1 MALFRAPLPGAAQPV
16 VAARQEFGEHV
27 HGPARFLPTLRVRSQ
42 TPPRF
47 KSVTRP
53 CGNAEGSP
61 FVTPRRAKGHA
72 EARAASLASLT
83 PMKAVKVVKPGP
95 AEAPP
100 LPMLL
105 GGEDAC
111 KLAVQPS
118 KAKVPETTTN
128 DEYVAALKREF
139 HAALARTLDKASEEK
154 AELQQELA
162 SAATASQEHLQKLVD
177 TQAAEMSELKEA
189 VMRLEAAA
197 RCWEADKAELQ
208 KELAIAAA
216 ASQEY
221 LQKLVLNQAELTEL
235 KEAVMRLEARH
246 LDKTDAKESC
256 WAAEKAEMQ
265 GDLARAAAAAQEYL
279 KELAGNQAEIAELK
293 EAVLRLQAGFQ
304 DKTAQESCW
313 AAEKAQLQQDLASA
327 AAASQECS
335 QELARNE
342 VKVAELQEAVASLQ
356 AYVKEQ
362 DVALLSMHYELY
374 EFKAQVHETAKK
386 EELWD
391 ISGSSQCSPFS
402 ARASSSRDAVL
413 PGPVQEV
420 AQQTASSRRAP
431 VITRWQDAG
440 LWGRTKASLQDGR
453 LGQASQGVE
462 RKDGVAKDILRQY
475 VERYGKNPE
484 RPDQLTKFAQNIE
497 QRLPFT
503 WARDVLAAA

>member
-1 MALFRAPLPGAAQPV
+1 MGYWGLGVSAKFFAVVMALFRAPLPGAAQPV

-27 HGPARFLPTLRVRSQ
+27 HGAIITFRGPVRVLPTLRLRSQ

-72 EARAASLASLT
+72 AARAASLASLT
-83 PMKAVKVVKPGP
+83 PMKVVKPGP

-118 KAKVPETTTN
+118 KAKVPETTAN

-139 HAALARTLDKASEEK
+139 HATLARTLDKASEEK

-162 SAATASQEHLQKLVD
+162 SAAAASQEHLQKLVD
-177 TQAAEMSELKEA
+177 TQAEMSELKEA

-197 RCWEADKAELQ
+197 RCWEAEKAELQ
-208 KELAIAAA
+208 KELVIAAA

-246 LDKTDAKESC
+246 LDKTAAEESC
-256 WAAEKAEMQ
+256 WAAEKAELQ

-279 KELAGNQAEIAELK
+279 KELAGNQADIAELK
-293 EAVLRLQAGFQ
+293 EVVLRLQAGFQ

-342 VKVAELQEAVASLQ
+342 AKVAELQEAVASLQ

-374 EFKAQVHETAKK
+374 EFKAQVHGAAKK
-386 EELWD
+386 D
-391 ISGSSQCSPFS
+391 S
-402 ARASSSRDAVL
+402 
-413 PGPVQEV
+413 
-420 AQQTASSRRAP
+420 
-431 VITRWQDAG
+431 
-440 LWGRTKASLQDGR
+440 
-453 LGQASQGVE
+453 
-462 RKDGVAKDILRQY
+462 
-475 VERYGKNPE
+475 N
-484 RPDQLTKFAQNIE
+484 
-497 QRLPFT
+497 
-503 WARDVLAAA
+503 RDV